1 MPWHTEAMKDV
12 IRCDKRWRAANK
24 LWPNDFRMGK
34 PTLTDPDI
42 LSSSEGFISRFVLG
56 IINWIHRLI
65 KQTRGTETSKYPE
78 EKTST
83 EIPLVAASESG
94 SGQWSFLIQQ
104 KCLER
109 HTLAG
114 DSPVCVMLDL
124 ILE

>member
-12 IRCDKRWRAANK
+12 IRCDKHWLAANR
-24 LWPNDFRMGK
+24 LWSNDFRMGK

-42 LSSSEGFISRFVLG
+42 YLLFEGDVSRFVLG

-94 SGQWSFLIQQ
+94 SGQWSFIIEQN
-104 KCLER
+104 CLER
-109 HTLAG
+109 QTLAG
-114 DSPVCVMLDL
+114 DSPVCVRLYL